1 MTTAYSITSE
11 LATVTSVRDKKE
23 LVVIEKASQ
32 PVTVGTFATNAIAN
46 YYMAETIFAFWAYGM
61 RPNQRLH
68 AFFDK
73 ILVDQHCAPGIVPI
87 RIENTSDHNSIVKN
101 GNYGD
106 ALTTNALGQVAGW
119 FRVPAGTFKCGERAF
134 ELSDV
139 DNLIKGT
146 DAISTS
152 AAAMFTASQLTV
164 TTENLTLTTINPEI
178 SYKDVAAPKDLT
190 ESDQV
195 KIEKDVVLSSSITI
209 IANIGEVKGYWWE
222 PIAQGLSI
230 NTPSG
235 EAGIFATSIDIY
247 FKQKSRLVE
256 NGVSIYI
263 CETNN
268 GYPNGNKVLPY
279 SMVNLPW
286 SNVAINNAGTLS
298 YTTATSTDDNVQF
311 PTNFKF
317 TAPVFMNNNTE
328 YAFVIKPDGGD
339 PDYWVYSAQ
348 LGDTDTTVSPAHQV
362 TSQPVVGTAFYGATD
377 KQWTALQKEYLKFE
391 LYRAKFTKQ
400 TGEAYF
406 KNAPK
411 DFISIYN
418 IGSSETN
425 SIRAGDYVFKATS
438 SDPAT
443 ACTTVYAIVEGYDD
457 AKGLIYAAQSPGT
470 FIPNSY
476 VQIHR
481 FANDSLITSPNS
493 ETIKAWGNTGAV
505 HDVKLDMLV
514 PQLAT
519 ITPAGT
525 SLSLS
530 YSGTSNTYVKDTDRY
545 PVTIGYESEFLD
557 KERIIASRS
566 NELSYM
572 SSNSSFKMYA
582 KLATDS
588 ELISPVVDLVKNK
601 QLALSNEIDPITF
614 IYDEFYNNG
623 ASKSKYISK
632 VITLADGQ
640 DAEDLQVILSAF
652 RPNGSD
658 IQVWVK
664 FLNAEDSDSMTD
676 KTWAPMVN
684 INQSLYS
691 SPDLNDIKEFVFTI
705 PPYYGMIPTTG
716 NSTSTSSCTVI
727 TGTSTLFTTELEP
740 GWYINML
747 GTATNQEVSR
757 KIVSID
763 SDTSITL
770 DGTFNVNYT
779 NQPYFIVPPP
789 TAPWLSANSVV
800 KLSGLV
806 STSTTNNTISGFVS
820 QFNANTQVTNGTEA
834 ITITNANTYYNVGD
848 RVYYYVPTGNTAVGG
863 LTGNSFYYI
872 QASNTTTIKLGT
884 TADAASPIDLT
895 ATTYTE
901 NHSINT
907 TNFLGEL
914 TPGAEIKINGD
925 IQAIVSISNG
935 TSLSVGTPW
944 TSAVTANSV
953 YLVAPNGLSYLNKDN
968 ALYTS
973 FKRFQIKIVLQSNDS
988 SKVPM
993 IKNLRSLAL
1002 QL

>member
-1 MTTAYSITSE
+1 MVAYSTTSE
-11 LATVTSVRDKKE
+11 LGTVISARDKQQ
-23 LVVIEKASQ
+23 LVVTEKTSQ
-32 PVTVGTFATNAIAN
+32 PVTVGTFATSATAN
-46 YYMAETIFAFWAYGM
+46 YYMAETIIAFWAYGM

-73 ILVDQHCAPGIVPI
+73 ILVDEHCAPGIVPTTI
-87 RIENTSDHNSIVKN
+87 ADTSKHTSIVKN
-101 GNYGD
+101 GDYGD
-106 ALTTNALGQVAGW
+106 NLVTNALGQVAGW
-119 FRVPAGTFKCGERAF
+119 FSIPAGTFKCGERSF

-139 DNLIKGT
+139 DNLIKGS

-152 AAAMFTASQLTV
+152 AAAMFTASQLNV

-178 SYKDVAAPKDLT
+178 SYKTILAPTDLT
-190 ESDQV
+190 ESDQI
-195 KIEKDVVLSSSITI
+195 KIEKNVVLADSITI
-209 IANIGEVKGYWWE
+209 IADIGEVRGYWWE

-247 FKQKSRLVE
+247 FKQKSRIVE

-263 CETNN
+263 CETLN

-286 SNVAINNAGTLS
+286 SSVAINNGGTIS
-298 YTTATSTDDNVQF
+298 YTTATSTNDDVQF

-317 TAPVFMNNNTE
+317 TAPVFMNNKTE
-328 YAFVIKPDGGD
+328 YAFVIKPDAGD

-362 TSQPVVGTAFYGATD
+362 TSQPVIGTAFYGATD

-391 LYRAKFTKQ
+391 LYRAKFTNQ

-406 KNAPK
+406 KNTAK

-418 IGSSETN
+418 VGSTDVVD
-425 SIRAGDYVFKATS
+425 IRAGDYVFKATT
-438 SDPAT
+438 SDPTT
-443 ACTTVYAIVEGYDD
+443 ACTSIYAVVEGYDD
-457 AKGLIYAAQSPGT
+457 AKNLIYAAQSPGT
-470 FIPNSY
+470 FPPNSY

-481 FANDSLITSPNS
+481 FANDSLIVSPNS
-493 ETIKAWGNTGAV
+493 ETIKAYGNTGLNHNV
-505 HDVKLDMLV
+505 TVDMLV

-545 PVTIGYESEFLD
+545 PVNIGYETEFFD
-557 KERIIASRS
+557 KERIVASRS
-566 NELSYM
+566 NEITYM
-572 SSNSSFKMYA
+572 SSNSSFRMYA

-588 ELISPVVDLVKNK
+588 EFISPVIDLVKNK
-601 QLALSNEIDPITF
+601 QLALANEIDPITF
-614 IYDEFYNNG
+614 VYDEFYNNG

-632 VITLADGQ
+632 VVTLADGQ
-640 DAEDLQVILSAF
+640 EAEDLQVILSAF
-652 RPNGSD
+652 RPVSSD

-664 FLNAEDSDSMTD
+664 FLHAEDSDSITD
-676 KTWAPMVN
+676 KTWTPL
-684 INQSLYS
+684 INTSPGLYS
-691 SPDLNDIKEFVFTI
+691 SPNTDDVKEFVFTI

-716 NSTSTSSCTVI
+716 NLTSTSSCTVI
-727 TGTSTLFTTELEP
+727 TGTSTLFKSELET

-747 GTATNQEVSR
+747 GTDTNQEVSR
-757 KIVSID
+757 KIVSIA
-763 SDTSITL
+763 SDTSMTL
-770 DGTFNVNYT
+770 DGTFNINYT
-779 NQPYFIVPPP
+779 DQPYFIVPPP
-789 TAPWLSANSVV
+789 TTPWLSTDTTK

-806 STSTTNNTISGFVS
+806 STSTLNNTITGFVS
-820 QFNANTQVTNGTEA
+820 QFNASSGVGA
-834 ITITNANTYYNVGD
+834 SDDKIVITSANTYYTAGD
-848 RVYYYVPTGNTAVGG
+848 RIFYYVPTGNTAITG
-863 LTGNSFYYI
+863 LAGNTFYYV
-872 QASNTTTIKLGT
+872 QQSNSTSIKLTNTPGGS
-884 TADAASPIDLT
+884 AIDISAGSSET
-895 ATTYTE
+895 
-901 NHSINT
+901 HSINT
-907 TNFLGEL
+907 TNFQGEL
-914 TPGAEIKINGD
+914 TTGAEIKINGD
-925 IQAIVSISNG
+925 IQAVVSISNG

-944 TSAVTANSV
+944 TSAVTANSI

-968 ALYTS
+968 SLYTS

-988 SKVPM
+988 SKVPV